1 MPRRN
6 FSAGPAASPST
17 FASSVRARPFLFF
30 IDTSATSKPALLLS
44 LRMCPSRF
52 LATTSSCQ
60 RPWFELLRS
69 KWNKKTSVAAL
80 RSVKGLDQSSCIFLF
95 ASSPFQIA
103 PSSGRIPP
111 PISGGTMN
119 RSVAIASIL
128 FVGISLAPVG
138 NHVAADEQPLFGYSA
153 ESSRTERQ
161 WEEKL
166 RAIPSPENL
175 RAYMQKLSARPHHV
189 GSAYDK
195 ENAEWIA
202 AKFKEFG
209 LDTHIEQFDVLFP
222 TPKERVVEL
231 VEGGPKFVAKLQE
244 PTLSQDPTSN
254 QQSEQLP
261 TYNAYSIDG
270 DGTAPLV
277 YVNYGIPEDYE
288 QLERMGISV
297 KGKIVIARYYH
308 SWRGIKPKVAAEHG
322 AVGCLIYSDPHED
335 GFVRGETFPAG
346 AFRPP
351 DGAQRGSVADMP
363 FYPGDPLTPGV
374 GATKDAKRLKV
385 EDAPTI
391 TKIPV
396 LPISYADAQP
406 LLAALTG
413 RLAPEGWR
421 GGLAI
426 TYHVGP
432 GPAKVHLK
440 VKSNWDIKPVYD
452 VIAKIQGATFPDEWV
467 IRGNHHDGCVNGAE
481 DPISGQ
487 VAILEE
493 ARSLGELV
501 KSGWKPKRTIIYCA
515 WDGEEPGLLGSTEW
529 AEQHYDDLRAHGVA
543 YINSDGNGRGYL
555 GIEGSHTL
563 EKFSNDIAREISD
576 PETKLSAWKRQQLH
590 EIANAKTTEQREEIR
605 KRADL
610 RIPALGSGSDYT
622 AFLQH
627 DGVASLNI
635 GFGGEDQGGIYHS
648 IYDDF
653 YWYTHF
659 SDTDFVYGRAL
670 AQTGGTAMMR
680 LADADLL
687 PFEFG
692 DFADTV
698 QTYLKELKTLSQ
710 KMQDDIRERNKE
722 IEEGLFKAVDDPK
735 RPLVPPSVEA
745 VPPHLNFAPME
756 NAAEALTRSAAEYRK
771 ALEQANAN
779 GGAAL
784 ASASL
789 AEVNKML
796 IETERRLTNAEGLS
810 NRPWFKHQ
818 LYAPGFYTGYGVKTV
833 PAVREAIEL
842 KKWQQADDAIV
853 VVARVLQDEAA
864 LISSAA
870 QKLSGVK

>member
-1 MPRRN
+1 
-6 FSAGPAASPST
+6 
-17 FASSVRARPFLFF
+17 
-30 IDTSATSKPALLLS
+30 
-44 LRMCPSRF
+44 
-52 LATTSSCQ
+52 
-60 RPWFELLRS
+60 
-69 KWNKKTSVAAL
+69 
-80 RSVKGLDQSSCIFLF
+80 
-95 ASSPFQIA
+95 
-103 PSSGRIPP
+103 
-111 PISGGTMN
+111 MN
-119 RSVAIASIL
+119 RTTAIAATL
-128 FVGISLAPVG
+128 FLSFSLAPVG
-138 NHVAADEQPLFGYSA
+138 SHVAADEQPLFGYSA

-166 RAIPSPENL
+166 RAIPSPDNL
-175 RAYMQKLSARPHHV
+175 RAYMQKLSAHPHHV
-189 GSAYDK
+189 GSQADK
-195 ENAEWIA
+195 DNAEWIA

-222 TPKERVVEL
+222 TPKERLVEL
-231 VEGGPKFVAKLQE
+231 IEGGPKFVAKLQE
-244 PTLSQDPTSN
+244 PAIPQDPTSN

-270 DGTAPLV
+270 DVTAPLI

-288 QLERMGISV
+288 QLERMGVSV
-297 KGKIVIARYYH
+297 KGKIVIARYFH

-335 GFVRGETFPAG
+335 GFVQGETFPAG
-346 AFRPP
+346 AYRPP
-351 DGAQRGSVADMP
+351 DGVQRGSVADMP

-374 GATKDAKRLKV
+374 GATKDAKRLKI
-385 EDAPTI
+385 EDAATI

-413 RLAPEGWR
+413 QIAPEGWR
-421 GGLAI
+421 GGLGI

-452 VIAKIQGATFPDEWV
+452 VIGKIQGATFPDEWV
-467 IRGNHHDGCVNGAE
+467 IRGNHHDGWVNGAE

-487 VAILEE
+487 VALMEE
-493 ARSLGELV
+493 ARALGELV

-515 WDGEEPGLLGSTEW
+515 WDVEEPGLLGSTEW
-529 AEQHYDDLRAHGVA
+529 AEQHYDELRVHGVA
-543 YINSDGNGRGYL
+543 YINSDSNSRGYL

-563 EKFSNDIAREISD
+563 EKFSNDVARDIPD
-576 PETKLSAWKRQQLH
+576 PETKLSAWKRLQLR
-590 EIANAKTTEQREEIR
+590 EIANGKATELREEIR

-635 GFGGEDQGGIYHS
+635 GFGGEDGGGIYHS

-653 YWYTHF
+653 YWYTNF
-659 SDTDFVYGRAL
+659 SDKDFVYGRAL

-698 QTYLKELKTLSQ
+698 QTYLKELKALSQ
-710 KMQDDIRERNKE
+710 KMQDDIKERNRE
-722 IEEGLFKAVDDPK
+722 IDEGVFKATNDPR

-745 VPPHLNFAPME
+745 VPPHLNFAPLE
-756 NAAEALTRSAAEYRK
+756 NAVDALTRSAAEYRK

-779 GGAAL
+779 GGGAL
-784 ASASL
+784 ASASV
-789 AEVNKML
+789 ADVNKML
-796 IETERRLTNAEGLS
+796 IDTERKLTNAEGLP

-853 VVARVLQDEAA
+853 VVGRILQEEAA

-870 QKLSGVK
+870 QKLSGAK